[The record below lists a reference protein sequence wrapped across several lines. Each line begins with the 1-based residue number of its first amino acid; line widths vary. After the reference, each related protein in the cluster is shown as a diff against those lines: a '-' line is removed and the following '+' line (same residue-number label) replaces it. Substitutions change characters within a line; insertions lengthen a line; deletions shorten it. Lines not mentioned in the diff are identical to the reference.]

1 MKRKMSL
8 DNLKSAA
15 IPLTA
20 YLLTG
25 FIIIRL
31 TKLSVDSFY
40 FVVWACIA
48 AVMLGIRGCLGSP
61 AVTAGITVYA
71 AAAVI
76 WFWSADHGTSRI
88 QGLLAVLGLLGNA
101 FFRRLFMHRAAEAVL
116 GYGILALLIGLE
128 FAGIRF
134 MPGIIALSIFLFL
147 NSVSETIS
155 LFHGEKAN
163 SLILIYAA
171 TALLTLVAPAPEK
184 PYDWGFVVK
193 TVRALSEL
201 AENIALELQYYW
213 GNKLSDGIFHF
224 GYAGYSDS
232 AVTLSMGLKDKD
244 VEQLSLYGTRTRRN
258 LYLKGNVCDSYTGE
272 YWETNV
278 TEETVNYYVD
288 SLMTL
293 YAIFYHTQD
302 KNQLKKFMEVQEFEI
317 TMEYIKTQS
326 LFYPLKLLDITEP
339 DIQRAGD
346 NIRAGEINTR
356 GHKYSFRFV
365 DLDYAGDSLI
375 EIIKDSGNITYNE
388 ETYDL
393 IFEKMEEYYNI
404 DLEKMSYQE
413 FLSSVSSGQE
423 AVWEQYTDPG
433 AAVSPKVAALAEEIT
448 ADCISDYEKCRA
460 LEAYLRRYEYNK
472 NINAPE
478 NENLLDWFLFERQE
492 GYCVHYATALA
503 VMLRCQGIPSRLA
516 EGFLVDYKGYTGF
529 CSYSVSS
536 QKAHTWV
543 EAYIDGF
550 GWIRLEPTAVNGG
563 NAELPWYLESAS
575 REEPEPEAESWAAGE
590 EEEPEAQ
597 ENAGEKTKGEELWL
611 PVLLLLGGTA
621 AAAAVTLLVLLVHKR
636 IRLKR
641 SSDPEVL
648 LQHVLVLLK
657 KSCSPKEGSETLREY
672 FVRLTKNEAILDGTR
687 DRLFMILELAEEYWY
702 GGKDLDE
709 EAVKRIKELRDG
721 LM

>member
-25 FIIIRL
+25 LIIIRL
-31 TKLSVDSFY
+31 TKVSVDSFY

-48 AVMLGIRGCLGSP
+48 AVMLGIRGCLDSP
-61 AVTAGITVYA
+61 AVTVGITVYA

-76 WFWSADHGTSRI
+76 WFWSADHGSSRI
-88 QGLLAVLGLLGNA
+88 HGVLAVSGLLGNG
-101 FFRRLFMHRAAEAVL
+101 FFRRLFTHRAAEAVW
-116 GYGILALLIGLE
+116 GYGMLALLVGLE

-134 MPGIIALSIFLFL
+134 LPGIIALSIFLFL
-147 NSVSETIS
+147 NSISETIS
-155 LFHGEKAN
+155 LFHGEKAD

-171 TALLTLVAPAPEK
+171 AALLTLVTPAPEK

-193 TVRALSEL
+193 AARALGEL
-201 AENIALELQYYW
+201 GENIALEIQYYW
-213 GNKLSDGIFHF
+213 GNKLSDGIFHY

-232 AVTLSMGLKDKD
+232 PVTLSMGLKDKD

-272 YWETNV
+272 YWETKAA
-278 TEETVNYYVD
+278 EETVNYYMD

-293 YAIFYHTQD
+293 YAIFDHTQD
-302 KNQLKKFMEVQEFEI
+302 KNELKKFMEVQEFEV

-346 NIRAGEINTR
+346 NIRAGEVNTR
-356 GHKYSFRFV
+356 GHKYSFRFA
-365 DLDYAGDSLI
+365 DLDYAGSGLI
-375 EIIKDSGNITYNE
+375 EIIKDSGNIIYNE

-404 DLEKMSYQE
+404 NLEKPSYQE
-413 FLSSVSSGQE
+413 FLSSVTSGQA

-433 AAVSPKVAALAEEIT
+433 AAVSPEVWALAEEIT
-448 ADCISDYEKCRA
+448 GDCISDYEKCRA

-472 NINAPE
+472 SINVPE
-478 NENLLDWFLFERQE
+478 DENLLDWFLFERQE

-516 EGFLVDYKGYTGF
+516 EGFLVDYKEYTGF
-529 CSYSVSS
+529 CSYPVSS

-550 GWIRLEPTAVNGG
+550 GWIRLEPTPVNGG
-563 NAELPWYLESAS
+563 NAELPWYFEPSS
-575 REEPEPEAESWAAGE
+575 GEEPEEESSAAEEDGEEQKEQEKAGE
-590 EEEPEAQ
+590 RVNRQ
-597 ENAGEKTKGEELWL
+597 KLWL
-611 PVLLLLGGTA
+611 SVLLLLGGTA
-621 AAAAVTLLVLLVHKR
+621 AVAAITLLVLLVHKR
-636 IRLKR
+636 ILLKR
-641 SSDPEVL
+641 SIDPEVL
-648 LQHVLVLLK
+648 LQHTFALLK
-657 KSCSPKEGSETLREY
+657 KSYSPKEGDETLREY
-672 FVRLTKNEAILDGTR
+672 FVRLTKNEAFSDGTKE
-687 DRLFMILELAEEYWY
+687 RLFIILGLAEKYWY
-702 GGKDLDE
+702 GGERLNE
-709 EAVKRIKELRDG
+709 EEVKLIKELRDG